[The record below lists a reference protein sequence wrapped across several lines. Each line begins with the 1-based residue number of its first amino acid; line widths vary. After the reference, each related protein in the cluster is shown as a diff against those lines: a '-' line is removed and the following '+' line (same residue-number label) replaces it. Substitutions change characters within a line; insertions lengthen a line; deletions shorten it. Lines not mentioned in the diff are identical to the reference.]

1 MSIAIHTLSLQ
12 GPKLIKVKRFGDERG
27 FFCET
32 YSTRDF
38 ADAGITDVF
47 VQDNHSFSADAGTI
61 RGFHFQLPPHE
72 QSKLLYV
79 VRGAVLDVAVDL
91 RAGSSTYGKH
101 VAVELSAENALQ
113 LYVPAGFAHGFCT
126 LVPDTAVYYK
136 VTALY
141 APNHESGI
149 LWNDPE
155 LAIAWPSFAGSQL
168 SEKDRN
174 FPRLAEFESPF
185 A

>member
-1 MSIAIHTLSLQ
+1 MIEFSTLAIEGL
-12 GPKLIKVKRFGDERG
+12 KLIEVKRFGDERG

-38 ADAGITDVF
+38 ADAGIPDVF

-61 RGFHFQLPPHE
+61 RGLHFQLPPHE

-126 LVPDTAVYYK
+126 LTPDTNVYYK
-136 VTALY
+136 VTGLY
-141 APNHESGI
+141 APSHESGI

-155 LAIAWPSFAGSQL
+155 LGIAWPSFAGSQV
-168 SEKDRN
+168 SGKDRKL
-174 FPRLAEFESPF
+174 PLLAEFESPF

>member
-1 MSIAIHTLSLQ
+1 MSSNQ
-12 GPKLIKVKRFGDERG
+12 KRFGDERG

-38 ADAGITDVF
+38 AEAGITDVF

-61 RGFHFQLPPHE
+61 RGLHFQLPPHE
-72 QSKLLYV
+72 QAKLLYV

-155 LAIAWPSFAGSQL
+155 LAIAWPSFAGSQV
-168 SEKDRN
+168 SEKDRKL
-174 FPRLAEFESPF
+174 PRLAEFESPF